1 LGFCLNKNG
10 HRPHEFFLKLRPAR
24 PGARVLSG
32 GRGVVDPGSPEGMQ
46 RLYARLAAEREKAAE
61 KARRMRQM
69 VEEIK
74 QGA

>member
-1 LGFCLNKNG
+1 
-10 HRPHEFFLKLRPAR
+10 
-24 PGARVLSG
+24 
-32 GRGVVDPGSPEGMQ
+32 MQ